1 MERECFFSLD
11 LCVFCFSR
19 HFPNQTC
26 VSALPLNCWIEFK
39 MNGFE
44 IQTILTANKLWR
56 LSQLFR
62 WILSRQ
68 SFCPCSFQPKSE
80 FQHMLVFHIIKSNW
94 SISLSSQN
102 VMTEHA
108 LDFAIDS
115 YLIAHHYIHW
125 INAVKSKLKHIIT
138 ALLQI
143 KVCLCCLPNF
153 SIIKRSIY
161 PFGVKK
167 ILSSETIN
175 NNKKRR
181 IKSKYIK
188 ISCESSI
195 LSSQYTK
202 QGKYQEKQEIGLW
215 DWINYWR
222 TNSSKCW
229 NFFAKV
235 KSRAWSEILTQFF
248 DAFSHASQLSLMQT
262 FWFFAFNGI
271 KDVNRLR

>member
-1 MERECFFSLD
+1 
-11 LCVFCFSR
+11 
-19 HFPNQTC
+19 
-26 VSALPLNCWIEFK
+26 
-39 MNGFE
+39 
-44 IQTILTANKLWR
+44 
-56 LSQLFR
+56 
-62 WILSRQ
+62 
-68 SFCPCSFQPKSE
+68 
-80 FQHMLVFHIIKSNW
+80 
-94 SISLSSQN
+94 
-102 VMTEHA
+102 MTEHA
-108 LDFAIDS
+108 LDLAIDS

-125 INAVKSKLKHIIT
+125 TNAVKSKLKHIIT

-153 SIIKRSIY
+153 SIIKRSISFRREKKY
-161 PFGVKK
+161 WAVKPS
-167 ILSSETIN
+167 ITT
-175 NNKKRR
+175 KKRR

-235 KSRAWSEILTQFF
+235 KSRVWSEILTQFF
-248 DAFSHASQLSLMQT
+248 DSFSHASQLSLMQT

>member
-1 MERECFFSLD
+1 MQWK
-11 LCVFCFSR
+11 V
-19 HFPNQTC
+19 
-26 VSALPLNCWIEFK
+26 
-39 MNGFE
+39 
-44 IQTILTANKLWR
+44 
-56 LSQLFR
+56 
-62 WILSRQ
+62 
-68 SFCPCSFQPKSE
+68 
-80 FQHMLVFHIIKSNW
+80 NW
-94 SISLSSQN
+94 SILLLRCFRSKFVYAVCQTFPSSRG
-102 VMTEHA
+102 
-108 LDFAIDS
+108 L
-115 YLIAHHYIHW
+115 
-125 INAVKSKLKHIIT
+125 
-138 ALLQI
+138 
-143 KVCLCCLPNF
+143 
-153 SIIKRSIY
+153 Y
-161 PFGVKK
+161 PFGVKKK

-235 KSRAWSEILTQFF
+235 KSRVWSEILTQFF
-248 DAFSHASQLSLMQT
+248 DSFSHASQLSLMQT

-271 KDVNRLR
+271 KDVNRLRQ